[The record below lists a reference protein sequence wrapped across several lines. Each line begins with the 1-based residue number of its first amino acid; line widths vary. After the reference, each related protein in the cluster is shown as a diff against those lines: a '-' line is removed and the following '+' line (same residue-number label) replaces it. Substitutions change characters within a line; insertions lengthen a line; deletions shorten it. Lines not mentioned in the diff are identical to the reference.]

1 MIACGLVLILD
12 KIPSVPVAL
21 TSRRI
26 PGQWLARAGFA
37 LKPGT
42 KELIDTP
49 AQSGI
54 PTAVA
59 TSMQRADVLHQ
70 TEMHNVKE
78 EQAPSISVEMAG

>member
-1 MIACGLVLILD
+1 
-12 KIPSVPVAL
+12 
-21 TSRRI
+21 
-26 PGQWLARAGFA
+26 